1 MTDQDKYVVFK
12 KADWDEAISQRLGEH
27 APELVRLYA
36 VPDAVV
42 LRLQD
47 VFTKPALYA
56 YGNGIQNAV
65 DIMMAVSDG
74 ILEEEC
80 KELITI
86 ADRIIELANTEI
98 ETKFPN

>member
-12 KADWDEAISQRLGEH
+12 KSDWDEAITQKLGEH
-27 APELVRLYA
+27 APELVRLYG
-36 VPDAVV
+36 VEDAVV

-47 VFTKPALYA
+47 VFTRPALYA

-74 ILEEEC
+74 MLEEEC
-80 KELITI
+80 QELISI
-86 ADRIIELANTEI
+86 ADSIIELANIET